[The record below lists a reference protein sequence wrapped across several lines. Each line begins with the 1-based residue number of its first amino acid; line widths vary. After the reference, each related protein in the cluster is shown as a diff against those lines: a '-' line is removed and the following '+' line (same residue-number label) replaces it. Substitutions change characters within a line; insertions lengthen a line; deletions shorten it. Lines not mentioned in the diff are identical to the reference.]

1 MKYYDAFCGIGGFHI
16 AMSRLGHECV
26 GACDIDKNCREVYFQ
41 NHGVKPEGDIKKITE
56 FPDFDILCSG
66 NPCTSFSNAGK
77 KGGMGDYRGQLFNEV
92 FRVAKLKKPKY
103 MFLENVKHIKKIDNG
118 KIFEYICKEIKDA
131 GYQLQTFEL
140 SPHQL
145 GIPQHRERVIF
156 ACVREDIFK
165 GTINLITKCTPR
177 DIFEKNVQGY
187 NISEEQNNILEVWNI
202 MIKSF
207 EVNETISPA
216 ILINEFYSEKT
227 DKFKKFKRLY
237 DKYKDDWYE
246 WYLVFQEIIQLK
258 KIYGKLEWQ
267 VGKIKPDD
275 SIFNYFIQFRQ
286 SGIRVKKTD
295 YFPTL
300 VAIVQTPIYGKE
312 RRYLTPRECARLQSF
327 PDDFS
332 LHSSDKIA
340 YKQLGNAVNVDV
352 VFTVISQ
359 IILI

>member
-1 MKYYDAFCGIGGFHI
+1 MNIF
-16 AMSRLGHECV
+16 
-26 GACDIDKNCREVYFQ
+26 
-41 NHGVKPEGDIKKITE
+41 
-56 FPDFDILCSG
+56 
-66 NPCTSFSNAGK
+66 
-77 KGGMGDYRGQLFNEV
+77 
-92 FRVAKLKKPKY
+92 LKK
-103 MFLENVKHIKKIDNG
+103 
-118 KIFEYICKEIKDA
+118 
-131 GYQLQTFEL
+131 L

-187 NISEEQNNILEVWNI
+187 NISEEQNNILEVWDI

-237 DKYKDDWYE
+237 DKYKDDWDE